1 MAQESVNDKSSLI
14 QQFNDKFGR
23 FGVILTPEEEIKAM
37 DSDGNWKTWFD
48 KEGNC
53 RGNTDQ
59 LGIWLCDKGDP
70 DLPAFADMVRPT
82 CDEAMTMVSSIA
94 EFYDISIPYSKLGK
108 VIDLE
113 DFAELQFGRI
123 GEKAGELLKDKE
135 PEKTKKDISS
145 KIKEIFSGKEKEDG
159 PLDISKGISSRRYKA
174 DELEL

>member
-1 MAQESVNDKSSLI
+1 
-14 QQFNDKFGR
+14 
-23 FGVILTPEEEIKAM
+23 
-37 DSDGNWKTWFD
+37 
-48 KEGNC
+48 
-53 RGNTDQ
+53 
-59 LGIWLCDKGDP
+59 
-70 DLPAFADMVRPT
+70 MVRPT
-82 CDEAMTMVSSIA
+82 CDEAMTMVNSIA

-145 KIKEIFSGKEKEDG
+145 KIKEIFSGKEKVDG